1 MAIVRIDSLRTLGFA
16 GISGTY
22 AAIGAP
28 TAFNWRMFRV
38 INNTDGDMIIS
49 VDGTTDNLFVP
60 AFSFVLYDCSTNV
73 ANVKNTD
80 TFVIALKTQFYVK
93 QSTAATKGS
102 VWVEGV
108 YAKGV

>member
-60 AFSFVLYDCSTNV
+60 AFS
-73 ANVKNTD
+73 
-80 TFVIALKTQFYVK
+80 
-93 QSTAATKGS
+93 S
-102 VWVEGV
+102 VGRASGFDPGCREFESLNACH
-108 YAKGV
+108 YL